1 MATKTTKRFADLLK
15 QAEGWTATTRYPF
28 EVKDGKGETIG
39 TLYFRPLT
47 KAVRKKIAALIQPK
61 EGEKVSESDQFADFN
76 TYALIQLAE
85 NEDGSPAF
93 SLGDFDFLTREA
105 NSTFLAQI
113 ENFMFNAGVR
123 SIEDEKKTSD
133 PTPTDDSPSS

>member
-1 MATKTTKRFADLLK
+1 MATPKRFIDLLK
-15 QAEGWTATTRYPF
+15 KAEGWTAQTRYPF
-28 EVKDGKGETIG
+28 EVKDGKGDVIG

-47 KAVRKKIAALIQPK
+47 KAVRKKIAALIAPK
-61 EGEKVSESDQFADFN
+61 EGDKVSESDQFADFN
-76 TYALIQLAE
+76 TYALIHLAE
-85 NEDGSPAF
+85 TEDGSPAF

-123 SIEDEKKTSD
+123 SIEEEKKTSETTQSD
-133 PTPTDDSPSS
+133 ASPSS